1 MGKGV
6 DAFIS
11 GISIP
16 IEVEHSIHTYRGIYG
31 YQGSISRYSIANKAL
46 CEKLDNIMRVIQA
59 MASEM
64 EYCSYYCDNAW
75 TGEFCYPG
83 WIIET
88 AVHSQDQLIES
99 LYSILNMRSI
109 RRLLWLVLCG

>member
-16 IEVEHSIHTYRGIYG
+16 IEVEQSIRTYRGIYG

-64 EYCSYYCDNAW
+64 E
-75 TGEFCYPG
+75 
-83 WIIET
+83 
-88 AVHSQDQLIES
+88 
-99 LYSILNMRSI
+99 
-109 RRLLWLVLCG
+109 